1 MQKTRLL
8 AHFDAHPM
16 VQSLRKRLA
25 SRAQRQTRQND
36 V

>member
-16 VQSLRKRLA
+16 VLSLRKRLA
-25 SRAQRQTRQND
+25 SRAKRHVRQNE